1 MYIQDKET
9 MKKRENECERT
20 NKFKNKIFVRRNNVS
35 YIYGKQ
41 KKIDTS
47 QKKNSIDYK
56 IIDVFLLL
64 DGLKVM

>member
-9 MKKRENECERT
+9 MKKRENECKRT

>member
-35 YIYGKQ
+35 YIYGK
-41 KKIDTS
+41 
-47 QKKNSIDYK
+47 
-56 IIDVFLLL
+56 
-64 DGLKVM
+64 